1 VEFLRHFLPDTQQ
14 IHLDNWN
21 LDTVN
26 HHLSVTVSSAQRT
39 AQCPLCGVSSHRV
52 HSSYERSLQDLSL
65 AQYSMTLHLHVHK
78 FFCLNSNCHRR
89 IFTQRLA
96 QLVAP
101 WARKTLRL
109 VERLQEIGL
118 SLGGAAGSRLAHH
131 LGTAV
136 SGSTLL
142 NLLKRIPLPQFAVP
156 KVLGVDDFAFRK
168 GQRYGTILVD
178 LDRHQPIA
186 LLPDRKAETLA
197 EWLIRHPGV
206 KVLSRDRSSA
216 YKSGMTQ
223 GAPDAIQVADRFHLV
238 HNLGESLE
246 QVFNSY
252 RAELKAVEHKQHKT
266 FTSATTV
273 VVIAQ
278 PTATAQAQAQTQTA
292 YQQRVGQQ
300 QDIKKLYEQ
309 GWLQTEIAQT
319 VGVSVRTVQRFLALP
334 DFPSTPTRKRTFGK
348 SVLDPYK
355 PMLLEWWHEGIRQP
369 KTLLALLQT
378 QGYSGSD
385 RTLTRYISQLREAE
399 GLPPTRVV
407 PPSTLPKVIDPQT
420 PPLTPRRV
428 AYLVLKHEKKRDFDD
443 VQLLN
448 ALVAEHPDIAM
459 TIGLADEFL
468 QMLRQ
473 RRAEAFD
480 DWLMRVLKSPFKP
493 LQTFANGLFDDYAA
507 VKASMMSNVSNG
519 PVEGLNNRLK
529 MLKRQMYGR
538 ANLDLLSKRFILTL
552 KAAL

>member
-1 VEFLRHFLPDTQQ
+1 
-14 IHLDNWN
+14 
-21 LDTVN
+21 
-26 HHLSVTVSSAQRT
+26 
-39 AQCPLCGVSSHRV
+39 
-52 HSSYERSLQDLSL
+52 
-65 AQYSMTLHLHVHK
+65 
-78 FFCLNSNCHRR
+78 
-89 IFTQRLA
+89 
-96 QLVAP
+96 
-101 WARKTLRL
+101 
-109 VERLQEIGL
+109 
-118 SLGGAAGSRLAHH
+118 
-131 LGTAV
+131 
-136 SGSTLL
+136 L
-142 NLLKRIPLPQFAVP
+142 NLLKKLPLPQFAVP

-197 EWLIRHPGV
+197 DWLIQHPGV
-206 KVLSRDRSSA
+206 EVLSRDRSTA

-223 GAPDAIQVADRFHLV
+223 GAPDALQVADRFHLV

-252 RAELKAVEHKQHKT
+252 RAELKAVEQKQRET
-266 FTSATTV
+266 STSATTV
-273 VVIAQ
+273 VVIAK
-278 PTATAQAQAQTQTA
+278 PTATAQAQAQTQSA
-292 YQQRVGQQ
+292 HQQRVQQQ
-300 QDIKKLYEQ
+300 QDIKKLHKQ
-309 GWLQTEIAQT
+309 GWLQIDIAQT

-334 DFPSTPTRKRTFGK
+334 NFPPTPTRYRTFGK

-355 PMLLEWWHEGIRQP
+355 PLLLEWWNEGIRQP
-369 KTLLALLQT
+369 RTLFALLQA
-378 QGYSGSD
+378 QGYGGSD

-399 GLPPTRVV
+399 GLPPARVL
-407 PPSTLPKVIDPQT
+407 PPQNLPKVVDPQT

-428 AYLVLKHEKKRDFDD
+428 AYLVLKHEKNRDKDD

-448 ALVAEHPDIAM
+448 DLVAEHPDIAM

-473 RRAEAFD
+473 RQAEAFD
-480 DWLMRVLKSPFKP
+480 DWLMRSLKSTLKP

-538 ANLDLLSKRFILTL
+538 ANLDLLSKRFILTPQ
-552 KAAL
+552 AVPVE

>member
-1 VEFLRHFLPDTQQ
+1 
-14 IHLDNWN
+14 
-21 LDTVN
+21 
-26 HHLSVTVSSAQRT
+26 
-39 AQCPLCGVSSHRV
+39 
-52 HSSYERSLQDLSL
+52 
-65 AQYSMTLHLHVHK
+65 MTLHLHVRK

-89 IFTQRLA
+89 IFTERLA

-142 NLLKRIPLPQFAVP
+142 NLLKKLSLPQFGVP

-197 EWLIRHPGV
+197 EWLIQHPGV

-223 GAPDAIQVADRFHLV
+223 GAPDALQVADRFHLV

-273 VVIAQ
+273 VVTAK

-292 YQQRVGQQ
+292 Y
-300 QDIKKLYEQ
+300 
-309 GWLQTEIAQT
+309 
-319 VGVSVRTVQRFLALP
+319 S
-334 DFPSTPTRKRTFGK
+334 
-348 SVLDPYK
+348 
-355 PMLLEWWHEGIRQP
+355 
-369 KTLLALLQT
+369 
-378 QGYSGSD
+378 GYQSYS
-385 RTLTRYISQLREAE
+385 IQ
-399 GLPPTRVV
+399 
-407 PPSTLPKVIDPQT
+407 
-420 PPLTPRRV
+420 
-428 AYLVLKHEKKRDFDD
+428 
-443 VQLLN
+443 
-448 ALVAEHPDIAM
+448 
-459 TIGLADEFL
+459 
-468 QMLRQ
+468 
-473 RRAEAFD
+473 
-480 DWLMRVLKSPFKP
+480 
-493 LQTFANGLFDDYAA
+493 
-507 VKASMMSNVSNG
+507 
-519 PVEGLNNRLK
+519 
-529 MLKRQMYGR
+529 
-538 ANLDLLSKRFILTL
+538 
-552 KAAL
+552 